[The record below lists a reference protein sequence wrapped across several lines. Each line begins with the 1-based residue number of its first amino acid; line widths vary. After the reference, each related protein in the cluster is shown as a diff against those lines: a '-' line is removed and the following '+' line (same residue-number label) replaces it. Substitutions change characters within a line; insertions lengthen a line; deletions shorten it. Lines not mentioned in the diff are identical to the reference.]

1 MDSDDAITV
10 RYNGDSDF
18 EILVKPDEA
27 LDYKNG
33 EIEDFEKVLF
43 VREIFTDAGAA
54 EKASASDIDEVFG
67 TKNIIE
73 AAEELFNNGDMQ
85 LTTEQKNDLREQ
97 KWNQVVSIIARRAMN
112 PQNNTPHPPQ
122 RIENAMEEAGVQVD
136 PMETAESQI
145 GDIVDKLRPKIP
157 ITMEEKELAIKI
169 PNEYAGKCYGKLK
182 DMTQVLEEE
191 WGDDGLMA
199 RVKLPAG
206 AKSELEG
213 ALNDVCHGDLEIRD
227 L

>member
-1 MDSDDAITV
+1 MDSDDAIKV
-10 RYNGDSDF
+10 EYKGDKDF

-27 LDYKNG
+27 LAYKDG
-33 EIEDFEKVLF
+33 EIDDFEKVIF
-43 VREIFTDAGAA
+43 VREIFTDARAA
-54 EKASASDIDEVFG
+54 EKASAADIEDEFG
-67 TKNIIE
+67 TKNVLE
-73 AAEELFNNGDMQ
+73 AAEKLFDNGSME
-85 LTTEQKNDLREQ
+85 LTTDQRNELREQ
-97 KWNQVVSIIARRAMN
+97 TWNQVVNIIARRAMN

-122 RIENAMEEAGVQVD
+122 RIENAMEEAGVQVE
-136 PMETAESQI
+136 PMESAESQV
-145 GDIVDKLRPKIP
+145 GDIVDKIRPKLP

-206 AKSELEG
+206 AKSELES
-213 ALNDVCHGDLEIRD
+213 ALNSVCHGDLEIRD